1 VVLWETWKIRKQ
13 QKCINIK
20 YITKTGTRK
29 SVKIPRGRRDRDCM
43 VGGLTT
49 TCAISLSGLCYVFY
63 ICALLLFSYFPR
75 LLHPSTGLSFLYSSD
90 HVTFRDTDI
99 KCHVCMIFL
108 IDRNETKHPTVNV

>member
-1 VVLWETWKIRKQ
+1 MKETWKIRKQ

-49 TCAISLSGLCYVFY
+49 TCAISLY
-63 ICALLLFSYFPR
+63 P
-75 LLHPSTGLSFLYSSD
+75 H
-90 HVTFRDTDI
+90 
-99 KCHVCMIFL
+99 
-108 IDRNETKHPTVNV
+108 